1 MRGML
6 LLCCQSRHF
15 AAPVAKAK
23 HTHNRFLLPDHRCW
37 KAGAPAAARCRSSQA
52 QGCWLDQGVSAPPHA
67 HQARQGSDTRVERGV
82 RSYIVCVA
90 KFAMERGVGFA
101 SRGSNATREHYKS
114 HPALDRNATTPRPEA
129 PGRHP
134 EALAR
139 LETCRPKA
147 SVRRSKTPGRRAEG
161 PSTLVRKPK
170 VRRPESPGRCPEAS
184 ARRAPEDQGA
194 DQSPHDAA
202 EECQGAPRDAARR
215 PQDACQKA
223 SGRRP
228 NAPGRGPEAPRR
240 NPKTSRRFSRLGARR
255 STATR
260 PTSRRACGK
269 ATCTRYVSTPH
280 EYHDEKHREPIN
292 NPVGWRAFQTTGEMR
307 STRARRM
314 TRMTCSTDTGP
325 PSCP

>member
-1 MRGML
+1 M
-6 LLCCQSRHF
+6 
-15 AAPVAKAK
+15 
-23 HTHNRFLLPDHRCW
+23 
-37 KAGAPAAARCRSSQA
+37 
-52 QGCWLDQGVSAPPHA
+52 
-67 HQARQGSDTRVERGV
+67 
-82 RSYIVCVA
+82 
-90 KFAMERGVGFA
+90 
-101 SRGSNATREHYKS
+101 
-114 HPALDRNATTPRPEA
+114 
-129 PGRHP
+129 
-134 EALAR
+134 
-139 LETCRPKA
+139 
-147 SVRRSKTPGRRAEG
+147 
-161 PSTLVRKPK
+161 
-170 VRRPESPGRCPEAS
+170 RRPESPGRCPEAS

-307 STRARRM
+307 STRVRRPEAPDSQ
-314 TRMTCSTDTGP
+314 TQTKRLDEDTLYRP
-325 PSCP
+325 PVKTHAKISKNPRGEHTKSEPDSRPLAS